1 MREILTSVT
10 DKRLFTFDQFISRN
24 IRFST
29 IFLFYLLAGIYTLEQ
44 IASPELTTHKA
55 FKKVP
60 KTGRAKIREASAK
73 LADKLVLFKWLE
85 EHNLIRHK
93 DR

>member
-1 MREILTSVT
+1 MILTSFT
-10 DKRLFTFDQFISRN
+10 DKILFTFDQLISQN

-29 IFLFYLLAGIYTLEQ
+29 VIVFCLLAGIYTLEQ

-55 FKKVP
+55 FKKVS
-60 KTGRAKIREASAK
+60 KTGRVKIREASAK
-73 LADKLVLFKWLE
+73 LADKLILFKWLE
-85 EHNLIRHK
+85 EQNLIRHK